1 MAAPPSVSPPIRAI
15 SEKRWFLPYLRR
27 EAPRLATGIG
37 LVCLTNVFQLSLP
50 YLSKR
55 AIDALQASQASQ
67 VRWLAYLIAAVA
79 LTQAVI
85 RVFSRMYLLDA
96 GRQVEFKLRGDLF
109 QHLTRMTPKFYGR
122 IGVGDVMSRCVND
135 LGQVRLLIGPG
146 LLMLVNAVAAY
157 AVALPAMLGLDPLLT
172 AFALGPYVPLLFL
185 LQRQA
190 KQVFIGMRAVQDE
203 LGVLSVRIQENLAG
217 QLSVK
222 SFGRE
227 ASEQVA
233 FAERNDAYLNANL
246 GLARARA
253 TLQLLFGAIGG
264 LGAVAVLGVGGYAVI
279 HGRLTL
285 GGYTA
290 FSGYLAELSMRSSM
304 LGFFLA
310 GWQRGRASLARVRE
324 VMEEAPEFVDPAPG
338 IQRRLAGDI
347 DVSELTVRYGER
359 RVLDGVSLRVARGH
373 SLAVVGKTG
382 AGKTTLLS
390 ALARLVD
397 VPAGSVRYDGLD
409 VRDWP
414 LSDLRRQVGLVP
426 QEPFLFSATLGQN
439 IALGRPEASTAEI
452 EAAAEAARLA
462 VDLRAL
468 PEGLATEVG
477 ERGVTLSGGQRS
489 RTALAR
495 ALLVDPRVLL
505 LDDPFANVDAD
516 TARALWEEIE
526 AAASGAPADQ
536 RPTRILVTHRLALA
550 MACDEIAVLENGK
563 LVERGGHDDLLAR
576 GGAYA
581 RLFVREQIL
590 EQLKEVG

>member
-1 MAAPPSVSPPIRAI
+1 MH
-15 SEKRWFLPYLRR
+15 WFRPYLRH
-27 EAPRLATGIG
+27 EAPRLAIGIG
-37 LVCLTNVFQLSLP
+37 LVCVTNVFQLSLP

-55 AIDALQASQASQ
+55 AVDALQASQASS
-67 VRWLAYLIAAVA
+67 VRWLAYAIAAVA

-96 GRQVEFKLRGDLF
+96 GRQVEFALRGDLF
-109 QHLTRMTPKFYGR
+109 RHLTRMTPRFYGR

-146 LLMLVNAVAAY
+146 LLMLVNALAAY

-172 AFALGPYVPLLFL
+172 VFALGPYLPLLFL

-190 KQVFIGMRAVQDE
+190 KRVFVGMRQVQDE
-203 LGVLSVRIQENLAG
+203 LGILSVRIQENLAG

-227 ASEQVA
+227 DTEQAA

-310 GWQRGRASLARVRE
+310 GWQRGRASLERVRE
-324 VMEEAPEFVDPAPG
+324 VMSEPPEFVDPAPEAH
-338 IQRRLAGDI
+338 RPLAGKIEVTD
-347 DVSELTVRYGER
+347 LTVRYGER
-359 RVLDGVSLRVARGH
+359 RVLDGVSLRVDPGK

-397 VPAGSVRYDGLD
+397 VPAGAIRYDGLD
-409 VRDWP
+409 VRAWP
-414 LSDLRRQVGLVP
+414 LADLRRQLGLVP

-439 IALGRPEASTAEI
+439 IAFGRPEASPAEI
-452 EAAAEAARLA
+452 DAAAEMARLA
-462 VDLRAL
+462 VDLKAL
-468 PEGLATEVG
+468 PEGLETEVG

-495 ALLVDPRVLL
+495 AVLVRPRVLL

-516 TARALWEEIE
+516 TARALLDELET
-526 AAASGAPADQ
+526 AALGLPAGE
-536 RPTRILVTHRLALA
+536 RPTRVLVTHRLALA
-550 MACDEIAVLENGK
+550 MACDEIAVLEDGK
-563 LVERGGHDDLLAR
+563 LVERGHHDELLAR

-581 RLFVREQIL
+581 RLFMREQIL

>member
-1 MAAPPSVSPPIRAI
+1 MRAE
-15 SEKRWFLPYLRR
+15 S
-27 EAPRLATGIG
+27 PRLAIGIG

-55 AIDALQASQASQ
+55 AIDALQASQASG
-67 VRWLAYLIAAVA
+67 VRWMAYAIAIVA
-79 LTQAVI
+79 LSQAVI

-96 GRQVEFKLRGDLF
+96 GRQVEFSLRGDLF
-109 QHLTRMTPKFYGR
+109 KHLTRMTPRFYGR

-146 LLMLVNAVAAY
+146 LLMLVNALAAY

-172 AFALGPYVPLLFL
+172 VFALGPYLPLLFL

-190 KQVFIGMRAVQDE
+190 KAVFVGMRAVQDE

-227 ASEQVA
+227 ETEQAA

-246 GLARARA
+246 ALARARA

-324 VMEEAPEFVDPAPG
+324 VMSEASRV
-338 IQRRLAGDI
+338 RRSGSRGAHRQLAGDI
-347 DVSELTVRYGER
+347 ELTDLTVRYGER
-359 RVLDGVSLRVARGH
+359 RVLDGVSLRVERGK

-390 ALARLVD
+390 ALARQVD
-397 VPAGSVRYDGLD
+397 VPPGAVCFDGLD

-414 LSDLRRQVGLVP
+414 LRDLRRQLGLVP

-439 IALGRPEASTAEI
+439 IAFGRPEAAPAEI
-452 EAAAEAARLA
+452 ESAAEMARLA

-468 PEGLATEVG
+468 PEGLETEVG

-495 ALLVDPRVLL
+495 AILVQPKVLL

-516 TARALWEEIE
+516 TARALWEELE
-526 AAASGAPADQ
+526 AAPRDAGE
-536 RPTRILVTHRLALA
+536 RPTRVLVTHRLALA
-550 MACDEIAVLENGK
+550 MACDEIAVLEDGK

-576 GGAYA
+576 GGAYT

-590 EQLKEVG
+590 EQLKDVG